1 MGWIT
6 LRILTFLAPVLI
18 LAGCA
23 APAVQDVGSQPS
35 PEAVPHAKDAGRDT
49 AGGTAAD
56 VQPPKVHNGTPF
68 PHVTLTAVDQFGEY
82 FSMGLKIS
90 YDIDAKGRLEPAE
103 RDEQEPM
110 IDSNTPAADEHRC
123 TDVGGPFNQFTTWF
137 PDTGIFVAG
146 ATLRGLRSARGEA
159 RPLLGMVKTDH
170 GSMIVAGEGARAI
183 EYAYSPCVG
192 PKRVTAGH
200 RTVAFVEPGDTLRIA
215 SSGSGSRGHV
225 VTLTM
230 PEHPRPYVVLD
241 FARSGMRAIAPARL
255 AVLTIDWPRRRA
267 VAQYQLTAALSPRVA
282 SAAWMAT
289 LPPEL
294 AEERISSSAAAF
306 NQAAIDFL
314 KTCLIPNKPMDPCA
328 NPHGPLP
335 GVLLPSKAP
344 AP

>member
-1 MGWIT
+1 M
-6 LRILTFLAPVLI
+6 A
-18 LAGCA
+18 
-23 APAVQDVGSQPS
+23 QDARPQPS
-35 PEAVPHAKDAGRDT
+35 SKDAPQEPPNT
-49 AGGTAAD
+49 ADAGSAAD
-56 VQPPKVHNGTPF
+56 VKPPKVHNGTPF
-68 PHVTLTAVDQFGEY
+68 PHVTLTAVDKFGEY

-90 YDIDAKGRLEPAE
+90 YDIDGQGRLEPAE
-103 RDEQEPM
+103 RDEQEPV
-110 IDSNTPAADEHRC
+110 IDSGTPAADEHRC

-137 PDTGIFVAG
+137 SDTGIFVDG
-146 ATLRGLRSARGEA
+146 AALRGLRSARGEM

-170 GSMIVAGEGARAI
+170 GSMIAAGEGARAI

-192 PKRVTAGH
+192 PKRVAAGH

-215 SSGSGSRGHV
+215 PSGSGSRGRV

-282 SAAWMAT
+282 SASWMAT

-294 AEERISSSAAAF
+294 AKGRLSSSTAAF
-306 NQAAIDFL
+306 NQAAIDYL
-314 KTCLIPNKPMDPCA
+314 KTCLVPNKPMDPCA

-335 GVLLPSKAP
+335 GVLQPSKAS